1 MTEKILLL
9 LLVATLAIGLY
20 LVASPYENCKRTFA
34 REARDTTGILILNYK
49 QLCKDHMRW

>member
-20 LVASPYENCKRTFA
+20 LVASPYENCIRTFA
-34 REARDTTGILILNYK
+34 SETRDTTGILILNYK